1 MIKKNRMQIIVS
13 SIVTLLPML
22 VGFAMWNVLPD
33 QMTTHWG
40 MNGEADGFSSKTFAV
55 FVLPLILLAAHW
67 LCIFVTLGD
76 PKNKDQ
82 SSKVFAMIMW
92 IIPIVSL
99 VTNGMVYAVSMGST
113 VGADIGVR
121 VLLGLMFIIL
131 GNYLPKCKQNHTIGV
146 KVSWALQNEEN
157 WNKTHR
163 FTGRLWVA
171 GGVILLATIFISMED
186 MMWLFLAVILLL
198 SFVPMLYSYLYY
210 RKQMKDGTYSKE
222 KKEEDPK
229 AKAWQRKMTIISM
242 VISVPL
248 LVFVAII
255 LFTGDITVEFNDA
268 SFTVDS
274 VYWED
279 MTVEYGKIFAVEYRN
294 QDDSGVRTF
303 GFGSLKLEM
312 GAFEN
317 EEFGAYTRY
326 SYIDCESC
334 VVICSKDGEI
344 LVINGKDEEE
354 TKQIYEE
361 LNARILR

>member
-1 MIKKNRMQIIVS
+1 MMKKNKTQIIVS
-13 SIVTLLPML
+13 SIVTILPMVAGL
-22 VGFAMWNVLPD
+22 FMWNILPD
-33 QMTTHWG
+33 RMTTHWG
-40 MNGEADGFSSKTFAV
+40 MSGEADGFSSKAFAV
-55 FVLPLILLAAHW
+55 FVLPLILLATHW
-67 LCIFVTLGD
+67 LCIFFTLRD
-76 PKNKDQ
+76 PKNKEQ

-92 IIPIVSL
+92 IIPITSL
-99 VTNGMVYAVSMGST
+99 ITNGMVYAVSLGSA
-113 VGADIGVR
+113 VGIDIAVR

-171 GGVILLATIFISMED
+171 GGVILLATLFIPMED
-186 MMWLFLAVILLL
+186 MMGLFLTVILLL

-210 RKQMKDGTYSKE
+210 RKQVKEGTYSKE

-229 AKAWQRKMTIISM
+229 VKEWEKKMVVISA

-248 LVFVAII
+248 MIFVVVL
-255 LFTGDITVEFNDA
+255 LFTGDITVEFTED

-274 VYWED
+274 IYWED
-279 MTVEYGKIFAVEYRN
+279 MTVGYEQIASIEYRE
-294 QDDSGVRTF
+294 QDNSGTRTF

-334 VVICSKDGEI
+334 VVITSAEGEV
-344 LVINGKDEEE
+344 LVISGEDDSE
-354 TKQIYEE
+354 TKGIYEE
-361 LNARILR
+361 LSARMRR

>member
-1 MIKKNRMQIIVS
+1 MMKKNKVQIIVS

-22 VGFAMWNVLPD
+22 VGLFLWNMLPD
-33 QMTTHWG
+33 RMTTHWG
-40 MNGEADGFSSKTFAV
+40 MSGEADGFSSKAVAV
-55 FVLPLILLAAHW
+55 FVVPLIMLATHW
-67 LCIFVTLGD
+67 LCIFITLKD

-82 SSKVFAMIMW
+82 SSKIFAMIMW

-99 VTNGMVYAVSMGST
+99 ITNGIVYAASLGNTVSI
-113 VGADIGVR
+113 DIGVR

-146 KVSWALQNEEN
+146 KVTWTLQNEEN

-171 GGVILLATIFISMED
+171 GGVVLLATMFIPMESI
-186 MMWLFLAVILLL
+186 MWLFVPIILLI
-198 SFVPMLYSYLYY
+198 SFVPILYSYLYY
-210 RKQMKDGTYSKE
+210 KKQLKEGTYTKE

-229 AKAWQRKMTIISM
+229 VNAWQKKMTIISM
-242 VISVPL
+242 LISMPL
-248 LVFVAII
+248 LIFVAII
-255 LFTGDITVEFNDA
+255 LFTGDITVEFSDN

-279 MTVEYGKIFAVEYRN
+279 MTVEYDKIFAVEYRGH
-294 QDDSGVRTF
+294 DDSGARTF

-334 VVICSKDGEI
+334 VVISSKEGDV
-344 LVINGKDEEE
+344 LVVNGKNDAE

-361 LNARILR
+361 LSARMLR

>member
-1 MIKKNRMQIIVS
+1 MMKKNKMQIIVS

-22 VGFAMWNVLPD
+22 AGLVMWNVLPD
-33 QMTTHWG
+33 RITTHWG
-40 MNGEADGFSSKTFAV
+40 MNGEADGFSSKGFAV
-55 FVLPLILLAAHW
+55 FVLPLILLATHW
-67 LCIFVTLGD
+67 LCIFVTLRD

-82 SSKVFAMIMW
+82 SSKVFVMIMW

-99 VTNGMVYAVSMGST
+99 ITNGMVYAVALGST
-113 VGADIGVR
+113 VGVDIAVR

-131 GNYLPKCKQNHTIGV
+131 GNYLPKCKQNRTIGV

-171 GGVILLATIFISMED
+171 GGVVLLATMFIPMED
-186 MMWLFLAVILLL
+186 MMGLFVAVILLL

-210 RKQMKDGTYSKE
+210 RKQVKAGTYTKE
-222 KKEEDPK
+222 KKSEDPK
-229 AKAWQRKMTIISM
+229 VIAWEKKVTLIS
-242 VISVPL
+242 VLLSVPL
-248 LVFVAII
+248 MVFVVII
-255 LFTGDITVEFNDA
+255 LFTGDISVEFEENF
-268 SFTVDS
+268 FTVDS
-274 VYWED
+274 IYWED
-279 MTVEYGKIFAVEYRN
+279 VTIDYGQIASIEYRE

-317 EEFGAYTRY
+317 KEFGAYTRY

-334 VVICSKDGEI
+334 VVIRSTEGEV
-344 LVINGKDEEE
+344 LVLNGKNETE
-354 TKQIYEE
+354 TKEIYEE
-361 LNARILR
+361 LNVRVAK

>member
-1 MIKKNRMQIIVS
+1 MKKNKTQIIIS

-22 VGFAMWNVLPD
+22 AGLIMWNILPD
-33 QMTTHWG
+33 RMTTHWG
-40 MNGEADGFSSKTFAV
+40 INGEADGFSSKAFAV
-55 FVLPLILLAAHW
+55 FVLPLILLATHW
-67 LCIFVTLGD
+67 LCIFVTLKD
-76 PKNKDQ
+76 PKNKEQ

-92 IIPIVSL
+92 IIPITSL
-99 VTNGMVYAVSMGST
+99 ITNGMVYAVSLGST
-113 VGADIGVR
+113 VGIDIAVR
-121 VLLGLMFIIL
+121 VLLGLMFIIM

-171 GGVILLATIFISMED
+171 GGVVLLATMFIPMED
-186 MMWLFLAVILLL
+186 MMGLFVAVLLLL

-210 RKQMKDGTYSKE
+210 RKQVKAGTYA
-222 KKEEDPK
+222 KEEKEQDPN
-229 AKAWQRKMTIISM
+229 AKAWEKKVTLISLLL
-242 VISVPL
+242 SVPL
-248 LVFVAII
+248 LVFVAVL
-255 LFTGDITVEFNDA
+255 LFTGDISVEFGED

-274 VYWED
+274 IYWED
-279 MTVEYGKIFAVEYRN
+279 MTVDYGQIYSIEHRGR
-294 QDDSGVRTF
+294 DDSGVRTF

-334 VVICSKDGEI
+334 VVIRSHEGEV
-344 LVINGKDEEE
+344 LVINGKNEAE
-354 TKQIYEE
+354 TEAIYEE
-361 LNARILR
+361 LNARIWK